1 MKADPTGPTLALRKL
16 AAAPSPALFAGP
28 PGSGKAQAAQDLAN
42 TLGVQLRRVDLR
54 RLASPDIAE
63 TEKALDRLF
72 DAARRDGAVLV
83 FDEADALFGKRSDVR
98 DAHDRYA
105 NTEANYLL
113 ARIEAH
119 RGPTLV
125 IAKSREALD
134 PAVLR
139 RLAVVIEFPAPRHP
153 DK

>member
-1 MKADPTGPTLALRKL
+1 MKADPRGRTLALRKL
-16 AAAPSPALFAGP
+16 AAAPLPALFAGP
-28 PGSGKAQAAQDLAN
+28 PGSGKTQAAQDLAN

-54 RLASPDIAE
+54 QLVSPDIAE
-63 TEKALDRLF
+63 TEKAIDRLF
-72 DAARRDGAVLV
+72 DAAQRDGVVLV

-119 RGPTLV
+119 RGPTIV
-125 IAKSREALD
+125 IAKSCEALD

-139 RLAVVIEFPAPRHP
+139 RLPVVIEFPAPKGP